1 MLLDSNILIYSSKA
15 GGEALRP
22 WTSHPSAYISI
33 ISRIEALGFH
43 KITPEENDSI
53 TTTLA
58 ELPELALDDEIATRA
73 IALRQQKS
81 MSLGDSIIAATAL
94 TYNIP
99 LCTRNKDDFKHITEL
114 EIINPFE
121 ASTRA

>member
-1 MLLDSNILIYSSKA
+1 MLLDTNVIIYSGKP

-22 WTSHPSAYISI
+22 WTSHPRACVSI

-43 KITPEENDSI
+43 KITPDEIDSI
-53 TTTLA
+53 TTTLG
-58 ELPELALDDEIATRA
+58 ELPELAIDGKIAARA
-73 IALRQQKS
+73 ITLRQQKS
-81 MSLGDSIIAATAL
+81 MSLGDSLIAATAL

-99 LCTRNKDDFKHITEL
+99 LCTRNKDDFKHITGL

-121 ASTRA
+121 V